1 MAATEAPRLA
11 TSSTAGAPRLATCS
25 TAGAPRQAAPRQAAP
40 MQPMPGMPMPSV
52 VSSDFVW
59 PSDATAFE
67 RARDRTLW
75 LFGHR
80 YARRTFVSLALITC
94 VLVVVTGL
102 IIAYA
107 VLGLYLGV
115 DNGWNHFHPSCVT
128 LAERYNHSLSPLYI
142 PKPPGA
148 SWGWS
153 RTVGTTRYCTLNQ
166 WWFNCCIK
174 VFVILFSYINFLPI
188 PWRLAIAHHAVC
200 SRRGCRIGRDFYGR
214 PTQSLWFNL
223 PVGRRR
229 TIALLLNLAWILH
242 FVCLLMHQV
251 YVSYVEGQTWPGA
264 FAQNLPFVL
273 SIGCAIAG
281 GVLQGKAEA
290 ALMAAKPEIYPPRPA
305 SFLSSA
311 LARWWKQRRRDGEAR
326 GESLAGILRAEF
338 AKMRAETARLK
349 SARGFKWAS
358 SLTGIDRS
366 SSYDER
372 AASVPPPDAEAAS
385 AAPEEH
391 GEEHPADAAARASR
405 RASKSCPG
413 RHGASGR
420 SRHGGRV

>member
-1 MAATEAPRLA
+1 MGPPPLA
-11 TSSTAGAPRLATCS
+11 TSSTAGGPSLAS
-25 TAGAPRQAAPRQAAP
+25 PRQPVA
-40 MQPMPGMPMPSV
+40 MQPMPGMPMPSA

-59 PSDATAFE
+59 PEDATAFE
-67 RARDRTLW
+67 RMRDRILW
-75 LFGHR
+75 LFAHR
-80 YARRTFVSLALITC
+80 SARRIFVSLALLTC

-115 DNGWNHFHPSCVT
+115 DNGWNHFHESCVT
-128 LAERYNHSLSPLYI
+128 LARQYNHSLSPLYI

-188 PWRLAIAHHAVC
+188 PWRLAIAHHATC
-200 SRRGCRIGRDFYGR
+200 SRRGCRVGRDFYGR

-229 TIALLLNLAWILH
+229 AIALLLNLAWFLH
-242 FVCLLMHQV
+242 FVCLVMHQV

-281 GVLQGKAEA
+281 GVLQDKAESA
-290 ALMAAKPEIYPPRPA
+290 VMAAKPEIYPPRPA
-305 SFLSSA
+305 SFLG
-311 LARWWKQRRRDGEAR
+311 LGLTRWWKQRRRDGEAR
-326 GESLAGILRAEF
+326 GESLANILQVEF
-338 AKMRAETARLK
+338 TKMRAETARLK

-372 AASVPPPDAEAAS
+372 AATVQPPDAEAAS
-385 AAPEEH
+385 AAPEED
-391 GEEHPADAAARASR
+391 GEEHSDRSSR
-405 RASKSCPG
+405 RASESCPG
-413 RHGASGR
+413 RHGESCR
-420 SRHGGRV
+420 SSHGGRV